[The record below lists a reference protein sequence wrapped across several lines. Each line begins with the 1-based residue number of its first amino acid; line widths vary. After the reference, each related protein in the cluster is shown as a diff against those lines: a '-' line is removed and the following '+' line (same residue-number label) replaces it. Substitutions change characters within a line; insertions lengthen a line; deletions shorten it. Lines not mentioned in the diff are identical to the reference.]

1 MQVITKQQIEKCFL
15 HHCHCITYELLNSKQ
30 KQPPGRL
37 ATNLSQL
44 IMVQSG
50 HAIPVKEVPENES
63 KALEL

>member
-1 MQVITKQQIEKCFL
+1 
-15 HHCHCITYELLNSKQ
+15 LNSKQ
-30 KQPPGRL
+30 KQPPGGL

-50 HAIPVKEVPENES
+50 YAIPVKEVPENES